1 MDIKRSVVTMEEKVL
16 DILERICEDSVVRED
31 RDVDLFETG
40 LLDSLGFV
48 ELLVDLEDA
57 LGIVISPS
65 ETDRSQLNTP
75 NKLLAFL
82 KERC

>member
-1 MDIKRSVVTMEEKVL
+1 MEEKVL

-57 LGIVISPS
+57 LGIVIFPS

>member
-1 MDIKRSVVTMEEKVL
+1 MEEKVL